1 MSAGLPRRMRLCRSC
16 PTWVQQQCIRRVLGE
31 KRWWLTA
38 EEFLAQVEAHK
49 LAHDK
54 ERLNPKAVNQTPS
67 EVKVYWLDLGRIY
80 TPK

>member
-1 MSAGLPRRMRLCRSC
+1 M
-16 PTWVQQQCIRRVLGE
+16 GE

-67 EVKVYWLDLGRIY
+67 EVKVYWLDLGRMY